1 MTLRSYDPRS
11 VAMMMRRLGR
21 LARQLEGEDRQ
32 QLMLILEGMEAESVE
47 SDKSAVE
54 RYLSQVTKETPQD
67 TALDRNSWQ
76 RRLGALVTLIEAEC
90 IRADE
95 ACERLDPAPLLA
107 SAYRVVNTNPM
118 TGSIDDPYA
127 DIAKI
132 LTRQT
137 LEACLEAGLI
147 APGPNAPEWMRD
159 EAAIDDETEKSDEGP

>member
-67 TALDRNSWQ
+67 SAADRNSWQ
-76 RRLGALVTLIEAEC
+76 RRCGALITMVEQEC
-90 IRADE
+90 MRADRE
-95 ACERLDPAPLLA
+95 CERVDPMPLLER
-107 SAYRVVNTNPM
+107 AYRVVNTNPM
-118 TGSIDDPYA
+118 TNSIDDPYA
-127 DIAKI
+127 DIAQ
-132 LTRQT
+132 LMVRQT
-137 LEACLEAGLI
+137 LEACHEAGLI
-147 APGPNAPEWMRD
+147 APGPHAPEWMKD
-159 EAAIDDETEKSDEGP
+159 ETIIDDETEKSDEGP